1 MQVFKTFMKI
11 LKTRLTSALLYL
23 VIFMVI
29 AVIMADTAKDNND
42 YEDYKMSV
50 SVIDR
55 DNSAE
60 SKRLQDFIFSDNKKV
75 ELAQTAVSQQ
85 VKAELKNFNN
95 KGGTGMPAIF
105 GYYFQYLAY
114 VMLSM
119 LIVTLC
125 PVILTL
131 NRKGVRERTMCS
143 SLTSANY
150 SRQTALGA
158 SILVFSIWLLFMIVA
173 IIWGKTLSVKF
184 WLACLNS
191 FVYIIAAAGIA
202 MIIAQFDLSD
212 NGITA
217 ISNIIGL
224 GMSFLCGVFVP
235 QELLTGGVLAVGRLF
250 PAYWYTKANNMLF
263 GMSGGVFSTKE
274 YLICIGIEVLFAIA
288 FFAVAALLVKQKR
301 EGDVNSLA

>member
-1 MQVFKTFMKI
+1 
-11 LKTRLTSALLYL
+11 
-23 VIFMVI
+23 
-29 AVIMADTAKDNND
+29 
-42 YEDYKMSV
+42 
-50 SVIDR
+50 
-55 DNSAE
+55 
-60 SKRLQDFIFSDNKKV
+60 
-75 ELAQTAVSQQ
+75 
-85 VKAELKNFNN
+85 
-95 KGGTGMPAIF
+95 MPAIF

-191 FVYIIAAAGIA
+191 FVYIIAVAGIA
-202 MIIAQFDLSD
+202 MIIARSWHELSLRSFRAARIAHRRRSCSGKIVPCILVHQSQQYAFRHERWSIQHK
-212 NGITA
+212 GI
-217 ISNIIGL
+217 SYL
-224 GMSFLCGVFVP
+224 HWYRS
-235 QELLTGGVLAVGRLF
+235 AVC
-250 PAYWYTKANNMLF
+250 
-263 GMSGGVFSTKE
+263 SGIFCRGCSA
-274 YLICIGIEVLFAIA
+274 C
-288 FFAVAALLVKQKR
+288 
-301 EGDVNSLA
+301 